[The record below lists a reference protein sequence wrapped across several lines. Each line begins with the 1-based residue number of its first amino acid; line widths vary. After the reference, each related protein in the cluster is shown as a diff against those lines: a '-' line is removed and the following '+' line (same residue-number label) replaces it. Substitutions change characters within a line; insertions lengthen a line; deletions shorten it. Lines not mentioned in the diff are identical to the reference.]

1 MRCYY
6 RHGISCGANR
16 KESEEQSVIKGKI
29 KIKWDKT
36 KLVSHLGDWEGF
48 YVKRGEEKKKRKKK
62 KKISSMDYYVFVWI
76 AMVLYGFVNICMNL
90 YGMDSWIID
99 LVPCLGFCYEK
110 F

>member
-6 RHGISCGANR
+6 RNDISCGVNR
-16 KESEEQSVIKGKI
+16 REFEDQSVIKGKI

-48 YVKRGEEKKKRKKK
+48 YMKRGEEKKK
-62 KKISSMDYYVFVWI
+62 ISGMDCYGFVWI
-76 AMVLYGFVNICMNL
+76 FEHL
-90 YGMDSWIID
+90 YGMDSWILN
-99 LVPCLGFCYEK
+99 LVLCLGFCYKK

>member
-6 RHGISCGANR
+6 RNGISCGANR
-16 KESEEQSVIKGKI
+16 REFEDQSVIKGKI

-48 YVKRGEEKKKRKKK
+48 YVKIGEEKRRRRGRRRRRRG
-62 KKISSMDYYVFVWI
+62 FQVWI
-76 AMVLYGFVNICMNL
+76 AMDLYGFVNICMDL
-90 YGMDSWIID
+90 YGMDSWILD
-99 LVPCLGFCYEK
+99 LILCIGFCYEK